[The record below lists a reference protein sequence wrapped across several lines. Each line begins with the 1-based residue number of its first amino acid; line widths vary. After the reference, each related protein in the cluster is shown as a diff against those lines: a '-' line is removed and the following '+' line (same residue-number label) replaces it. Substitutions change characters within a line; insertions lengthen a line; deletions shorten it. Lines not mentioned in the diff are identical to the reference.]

1 MDTNGIIYL
10 ITDRDNLN
18 EAFKKVRRNKGAA
31 GVDAKD
37 IEATRQYLKENKEKI
52 TREIQ
57 TGQYTPQPV
66 KRVEISKGNGDTR
79 KLGIPTVTDRVIQ
92 QAVVQILT
100 PIIDPSFSEYSYG
113 FRPNKSAHQ
122 AITQA
127 QSYMDEGYK
136 FVVDMDLEKF
146 FDRVQHD
153 NIIKFFHYNIEN

>member
-1 MDTNGIIYL
+1 MDSNGLIYL

-37 IEATRQYLKENKEKI
+37 IEATRQYLKENREKI
-52 TREIQ
+52 IRQIQ

-66 KRVEISKGNGDTR
+66 RRVEIPKGNGNTR

-100 PIIDPSFSEYSYG
+100 PIIDPIFSDCSYG

-122 AITQA
+122 AIAKA

-153 NIIKFFHYNIEN
+153 KLMSLVAGYI